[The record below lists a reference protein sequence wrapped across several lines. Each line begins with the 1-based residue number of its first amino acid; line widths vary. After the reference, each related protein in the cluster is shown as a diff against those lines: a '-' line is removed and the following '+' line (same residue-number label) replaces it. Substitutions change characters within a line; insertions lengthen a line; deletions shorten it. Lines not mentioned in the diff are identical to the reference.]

1 MTFGSLGPSNFLP
14 HGWVFLFLAGC
25 WMRSPCEDI
34 MGTNWLRVAAWMV
47 ASASV
52 VGNLAVIIVLSSS
65 RSTMVVSK
73 FLMINLATADLF
85 MGIYL
90 FLIAGM
96 DLHSSGV
103 YFNYAN
109 DWQNGKIQNRYHTE
123 DDTKKKKKKLLWIR
137 RSEALDDDG
146 YAVNSERI
154 KTNSRALKTFSVMS
168 KFSSVVL
175 ISSKDVH
182 TRSPKDKLSTEL
194 TGGSQSGSKWTIDFI
209 SCFRLILDYLC
220 SAEFLHAFIYNEII
234 TE

>member
-1 MTFGSLGPSNFLP
+1 
-14 HGWVFLFLAGC
+14 
-25 WMRSPCEDI
+25 MRSPCEDI

-123 DDTKKKKKKLLWIR
+123 DDTKKKKKKLL
-137 RSEALDDDG
+137 
-146 YAVNSERI
+146 
-154 KTNSRALKTFSVMS
+154 
-168 KFSSVVL
+168 
-175 ISSKDVH
+175 
-182 TRSPKDKLSTEL
+182 
-194 TGGSQSGSKWTIDFI
+194 
-209 SCFRLILDYLC
+209 
-220 SAEFLHAFIYNEII
+220 
-234 TE
+234 

>member
-123 DDTKKKKKKLLWIR
+123 DATKKKEKEITVNKEIWSIR
-137 RSEALDDDG
+137 WWWLRCQFWTHQ
-146 YAVNSERI
+146 N
-154 KTNSRALKTFSVMS
+154 K
-168 KFSSVVL
+168 
-175 ISSKDVH
+175 
-182 TRSPKDKLSTEL
+182 L
-194 TGGSQSGSKWTIDFI
+194 TGFENVQ
-209 SCFRLILDYLC
+209 R
-220 SAEFLHAFIYNEII
+220 NE
-234 TE
+234 